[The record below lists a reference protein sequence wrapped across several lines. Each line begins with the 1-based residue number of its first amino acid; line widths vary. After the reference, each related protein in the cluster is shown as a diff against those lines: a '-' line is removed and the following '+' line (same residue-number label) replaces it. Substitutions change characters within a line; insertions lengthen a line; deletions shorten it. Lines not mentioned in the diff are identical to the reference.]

1 MNRRDFMFGVTASL
15 AAGTALKT
23 STARAIEPIKRT
35 GKPVMKLS
43 LAAYSFNRELRPGKD
58 KPASMTLHEFIDYC
72 AQQGIEGT
80 ELTSYYFPETVTD
93 EYLNSLKRQA
103 HVNGLTISG
112 GAIGN
117 DFGKPEGPQLQ
128 QELELTQRWVEHYAH
143 LGAPAIRVF
152 AGRVPKGDTE
162 EATIKR
168 CIVALEQ
175 ACEAAGKKGV
185 MLALENHGG
194 ITARASQMLKIVHG
208 VKSPWLGVNFDSGN
222 FRDDDDPYAE
232 LAKIA
237 PYAVNAQ
244 IKVEVR
250 RNGTP
255 EPADLPKTINVL
267 KDAGYSGWVVLEYEK
282 EEPKQM
288 IPRYLEELR
297 QLIDS

>member
-1 MNRRDFMFGVTASL
+1 MTAIDRRQFLGGIAAAAAIGL
-15 AAGTALKT
+15 AKPSA
-23 STARAIEPIKRT
+23 AIEPIRRQ
-35 GKPVMKLS
+35 GKPVLKLS
-43 LAAYSFNRELRPGKD
+43 LAAYSFNRQLRAPKGQ
-58 KPASMTLHEFIDYC
+58 KPAMTLYDFIDFC
-72 AQQGIEGT
+72 ASQGLEGT
-80 ELTSYYFPETVTD
+80 ELTSYYFPEEVTAD
-93 EYLNSLKRQA
+93 YLNSLKLKTHLA
-103 HVNGLTISG
+103 GLTISG

-117 DFGKPEGPQLQ
+117 DFGKPDGPQLQ
-128 QELELTQRWVEHYAH
+128 AELDLTQRWVEHYAH

-168 CIVALEQ
+168 CIGALEI

-194 ITARASQMLKIVHG
+194 ITARADQMLKIVHG

-222 FRDDDDPYAE
+222 FRDGDDPYEE

-244 IKVEVR
+244 IKVEVQ
-250 RNGTP
+250 RNRKP
-255 EPADLPKTINVL
+255 EPADLSKTVAVL

-282 EEPKQM
+282 ENPKEE
-288 IPRYLEELR
+288 IPRYLDELR
-297 QLIDS
+297 QFIS